1 MSPALYVVH
10 WRKFFIMDE
19 IIQRIYAFQK
29 ACVHYISS
37 SSTVIRT
44 IYRDKAIEET
54 YKQQLV
60 IVRVS

>member
-1 MSPALYVVH
+1 
-10 WRKFFIMDE
+10 MDE
-19 IIQRIYAFQK
+19 IIQRISAFQK

-60 IVRVS
+60 IAQVS